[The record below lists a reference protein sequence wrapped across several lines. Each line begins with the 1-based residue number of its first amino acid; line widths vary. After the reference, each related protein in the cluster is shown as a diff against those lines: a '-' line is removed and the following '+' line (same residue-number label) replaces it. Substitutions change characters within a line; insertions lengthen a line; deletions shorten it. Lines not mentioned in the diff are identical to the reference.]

1 MASRWSDVD
10 VEKLLTCQTFKDE
23 IKALTDIPHELVDKW
38 PDVQL
43 FPIFTAMS
51 FLTDLDLYPVYEAIV
66 IEKEP
71 FEQFELCRSAM
82 EAGKTYVRAIAAA
95 KVYYPEEKNAEKLL
109 GYGVHIIDQVHQFLK
124 FYEEMFKHEPDGD
137 AEIAGIEKLA
147 QFGSWGRAY
156 ILAGRDLL
164 KTRELFKLPAI
175 EVYTA
180 LLYNFRESKYQK
192 ALHEIQVAR
201 AKANAKVKRK

>member
-1 MASRWSDVD
+1 MASRWEDVD
-10 VEKLLTCQTFKDE
+10 VEKLLTCENFKDE
-23 IKALTDIPHELVDKW
+23 IKALTNVPHDLVDRW
-38 PDVQL
+38 SDIQL
-43 FPIFTAMS
+43 FPLFTAMS
-51 FLTDLDLYPVYEAIV
+51 FLTDLELYPVVEALT

-71 FEQFELCRSAM
+71 FEQFELCRSMM
-82 EAGKTYVRAIAAA
+82 EAGKIYVRAIAAA
-95 KVYYPEEKNAEKLL
+95 KVYYPEEKSATRLL
-109 GYGVHIIDQVHQFLK
+109 GYGVHIIGQVHTFLK
-124 FYEEMFKHEPDGD
+124 FYEEMFKAEPEGD

-156 ILAGRDLL
+156 ILSGRDLI

-180 LLYNFRESKYQK
+180 LLYNFREAKYQK

-201 AKANAKVKRK
+201 AKVNAKTKRR